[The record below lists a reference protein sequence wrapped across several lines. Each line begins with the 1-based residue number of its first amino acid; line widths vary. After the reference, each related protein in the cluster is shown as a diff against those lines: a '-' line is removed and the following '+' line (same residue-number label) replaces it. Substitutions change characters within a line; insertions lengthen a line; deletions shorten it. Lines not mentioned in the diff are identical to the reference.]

1 MQGRLPFRKTK
12 ETYKTME
19 SKSILILLVVIL
31 LSSSCKSK
39 KLIETT
45 KVDSVIT
52 TVQKVELATDS
63 SDIETTEEI
72 AYVFD
77 TLVNHQVTPLEA
89 IRGDYKYKLKAIHIK
104 RHIKERKRLQSL
116 KIDKKENKAIKVD
129 KTTIQEEK
137 PKGNNTLLYLLGI
150 GIVVYLIL
158 KKL

>member
-1 MQGRLPFRKTK
+1 
-12 ETYKTME
+12 ME
-19 SKSILILLVVIL
+19 SKSIIILLVVIL

-39 KLIETT
+39 KLVETT

-137 PKGNNTLLYLLGI
+137 PKGNNTLLLILGI
-150 GIVVYLIL
+150 GVVVYLIL

>member
-12 ETYKTME
+12 EINKAME
-19 SKSILILLVVIL
+19 SKSVIILLVVIL

-39 KLIETT
+39 KLVETT

-52 TVQKVELATDS
+52 VVQKVELATDS

-72 AYVFD
+72 AYIFD
-77 TLVNHQVTPLEA
+77 TLANHQVTPLEA
-89 IRGDYKYKLKAIHIK
+89 IRGDYKHKLKAIHIK

-137 PKGNNTLLYLLGI
+137 PKGNNTLLLILGI

>member
-1 MQGRLPFRKTK
+1 
-12 ETYKTME
+12 ME
-19 SKSILILLVVIL
+19 SKRIIFVLVVIL
-31 LSSSCKSK
+31 LLSSCKSK
-39 KLIETT
+39 KLVETT

-52 TVQKVELATDS
+52 VVQKVELATDS

-137 PKGNNTLLYLLGI
+137 PKNNTTLFLILGI
-150 GIVVYLIL
+150 AIAVYLIL

>member
-1 MQGRLPFRKTK
+1 MVTK
-12 ETYKTME
+12 R
-19 SKSILILLVVIL
+19 IIFGLVVIL
-31 LSSSCKSK
+31 LLSSCKSK
-39 KLIETT
+39 KLVETT

-52 TVQKVELATDS
+52 IVQKVELATDS

-72 AYVFD
+72 AYIFD

-104 RHIKERKRLQSL
+104 RHIKEKKRLQSL
-116 KIDKKENKAIKVD
+116 KIAKKENKAIKVD

-137 PKGNNTLLYLLGI
+137 PKGNNTLLIILGI
-150 GIVVYLIL
+150 GVVVYLIL

>member
-1 MQGRLPFRKTK
+1 MDANKII
-12 ETYKTME
+12 YV
-19 SKSILILLVVIL
+19 LVVIL
-31 LSSSCKSK
+31 LLSSCKSK
-39 KLIETT
+39 KLVETT
-45 KVDSVIT
+45 KVDSVVTI
-52 TVQKVELATDS
+52 VQKVELATDS

-150 GIVVYLIL
+150 GVVVYLIL

>member
-1 MQGRLPFRKTK
+1 
-12 ETYKTME
+12 ME
-19 SKSILILLVVIL
+19 SKSIIVLMVVIL

-39 KLIETT
+39 KLVETT

-52 TVQKVELATDS
+52 VVQKVELATDS

>member
-1 MQGRLPFRKTK
+1 M
-12 ETYKTME
+12 
-19 SKSILILLVVIL
+19 VVIL

-39 KLIETT
+39 KLVETT

-52 TVQKVELATDS
+52 LVQKVELATDS
-63 SDIETTEEI
+63 SDIETTEEVSYI
-72 AYVFD
+72 FD

-89 IRGDYKYKLKAIHIK
+89 IKGDYKYKLKAIHIK

-116 KIDKKENKAIKVD
+116 KIDKSEKKAIKID
-129 KTTIQEEK
+129 KKAILEEK
-137 PKGNNTLLYLLGI
+137 PKGNNTLLIILGI

>member
-1 MQGRLPFRKTK
+1 
-12 ETYKTME
+12 
-19 SKSILILLVVIL
+19 LVVIL

-39 KLIETT
+39 KLVETT
-45 KVDSVIT
+45 KVDSVVTI
-52 TVQKVELATDS
+52 VQKVELATDS

-72 AYVFD
+72 AYIFD

-89 IRGDYKYKLKAIHIK
+89 IRGDYKHKLKAIHIK

-137 PKGNNTLLYLLGI
+137 PKGNNTLLLILGI

>member
-1 MQGRLPFRKTK
+1 MVAKK
-12 ETYKTME
+12 I
-19 SKSILILLVVIL
+19 ILGLVVIL
-31 LSSSCKSK
+31 LLSSCKSK
-39 KLIETT
+39 KLVETT

-116 KIDKKENKAIKVD
+116 KIDKKENKAIKVQ
-129 KTTIQEEK
+129 KVSTIEEK
-137 PKGNNTLLYLLGI
+137 PKNNTTLFLILGI
-150 GIVVYLIL
+150 AIAVYLIL

>member
-1 MQGRLPFRKTK
+1 
-12 ETYKTME
+12 ME
-19 SKSILILLVVIL
+19 SKSIIVLMVVIL

-39 KLIETT
+39 KLVETT

-52 TVQKVELATDS
+52 LVQKVELATDS

-150 GIVVYLIL
+150 GVVVYLIL

>member
-1 MQGRLPFRKTK
+1 MVAKRI
-12 ETYKTME
+12 
-19 SKSILILLVVIL
+19 ILGLVVIL
-31 LSSSCKSK
+31 LLSSCKSK
-39 KLIETT
+39 KLVETT

-52 TVQKVELATDS
+52 IVQKVELATDS

-137 PKGNNTLLYLLGI
+137 PKVNNTLLYLLGI
-150 GIVVYLIL
+150 GVVVYLIL

>member
-1 MQGRLPFRKTK
+1 M
-12 ETYKTME
+12 
-19 SKSILILLVVIL
+19 VVIL

-39 KLIETT
+39 KLVETT
-45 KVDSVIT
+45 KVDSVVTI
-52 TVQKVELATDS
+52 VQKVELATDS

-72 AYVFD
+72 AYIFD

-89 IRGDYKYKLKAIHIK
+89 IRGDYKHKLKAIHIK

-129 KTTIQEEK
+129 KTVVQEEK
-137 PKGNNTLLYLLGI
+137 PKGNNTLFLILGI
-150 GIVVYLIL
+150 GVVVYLIL

>member
-1 MQGRLPFRKTK
+1 M
-12 ETYKTME
+12 
-19 SKSILILLVVIL
+19 VVIL
-31 LSSSCKSK
+31 LLSSCKSK
-39 KLIETT
+39 KLVETT

-52 TVQKVELATDS
+52 VVQKVELATDS

-116 KIDKKENKAIKVD
+116 KIAKKENKAIKVD

-137 PKGNNTLLYLLGI
+137 PKGNNTLLLILGI
-150 GIVVYLIL
+150 GIVIYLIL

>member
-1 MQGRLPFRKTK
+1 
-12 ETYKTME
+12 ME
-19 SKSILILLVVIL
+19 SKSITILLVVIL

-39 KLIETT
+39 KLVETT

-52 TVQKVELATDS
+52 LVQKVELATDS

-150 GIVVYLIL
+150 GVVVYLIL

>member
-1 MQGRLPFRKTK
+1 MVAKRIIFV
-12 ETYKTME
+12 M
-19 SKSILILLVVIL
+19 VVIL
-31 LSSSCKSK
+31 LLSSCKSK
-39 KLIETT
+39 KLVETT
-45 KVDSVIT
+45 NVDSVIT
-52 TVQKVELATDS
+52 VVQKVELATDS
-63 SDIETTEEI
+63 SNIETTEEI

-150 GIVVYLIL
+150 GVVIYLIL

>member
-1 MQGRLPFRKTK
+1 MVAKRI
-12 ETYKTME
+12 
-19 SKSILILLVVIL
+19 ILGLVVIL
-31 LSSSCKSK
+31 LLSSCKSK
-39 KLIETT
+39 KLVETT

-52 TVQKVELATDS
+52 VVQKVELATDS

-89 IRGDYKYKLKAIHIK
+89 IRGDYKHKLKAIHIK

>member
-1 MQGRLPFRKTK
+1 M
-12 ETYKTME
+12 
-19 SKSILILLVVIL
+19 VVIL

-39 KLIETT
+39 KLVETT

-52 TVQKVELATDS
+52 IVQKVELAIDS

-137 PKGNNTLLYLLGI
+137 PKGNNTLLLILGI
-150 GIVVYLIL
+150 GVVVYLIL

>member
-1 MQGRLPFRKTK
+1 
-12 ETYKTME
+12 ME
-19 SKSILILLVVIL
+19 SKSITILLVVIL

-39 KLIETT
+39 KLVETT

-52 TVQKVELATDS
+52 LVQKVELATDS
-63 SDIETTEEI
+63 SDIETTEER

>member
-1 MQGRLPFRKTK
+1 
-12 ETYKTME
+12 ME
-19 SKSILILLVVIL
+19 SKSVIVLMVVIL

-39 KLIETT
+39 KLVETT

-52 TVQKVELATDS
+52 IVQKVELATDS

-116 KIDKKENKAIKVD
+116 KIDKKEDKAIKVQ
-129 KTTIQEEK
+129 KVSTIEEK
-137 PKGNNTLLYLLGI
+137 PKNNTTLFLILGI
-150 GIVVYLIL
+150 AIAVYLIL

>member
-1 MQGRLPFRKTK
+1 MQGRLQIRETK
-12 ETYKTME
+12 KTYKTME
-19 SKSILILLVVIL
+19 SKSIIVLMVVIL

-39 KLIETT
+39 KLVETT

-52 TVQKVELATDS
+52 IVQKVELATDS

-150 GIVVYLIL
+150 GVVVYLIL

>member
-1 MQGRLPFRKTK
+1 M
-12 ETYKTME
+12 
-19 SKSILILLVVIL
+19 VVIL

-39 KLIETT
+39 KLVETT

-52 TVQKVELATDS
+52 IVQKVELATDS

-72 AYVFD
+72 AYIFD

-137 PKGNNTLLYLLGI
+137 PKNNTTLFLILGI
-150 GIVVYLIL
+150 AIAVYLIL

>member
-1 MQGRLPFRKTK
+1 M
-12 ETYKTME
+12 
-19 SKSILILLVVIL
+19 VVIL

-39 KLIETT
+39 KLVETT

-52 TVQKVELATDS
+52 VVQKVELATDS

-137 PKGNNTLLYLLGI
+137 PKGNNTLLLILGI
-150 GIVVYLIL
+150 GVVVYLIL

>member
-1 MQGRLPFRKTK
+1 
-12 ETYKTME
+12 ME
-19 SKSILILLVVIL
+19 SKSIIILLVVII

-39 KLIETT
+39 KLVETT

-52 TVQKVELATDS
+52 LVQKVELATDS

-72 AYVFD
+72 AYIFD

-89 IRGDYKYKLKAIHIK
+89 IRGDYKHKLKAIHIK

-129 KTTIQEEK
+129 KTVIQEEK
-137 PKGNNTLLYLLGI
+137 PKNNTTLFLILGI
-150 GIVVYLIL
+150 AIAVYLIL

>member
-1 MQGRLPFRKTK
+1 M
-12 ETYKTME
+12 
-19 SKSILILLVVIL
+19 VVIL
-31 LSSSCKSK
+31 LLSSCKSK
-39 KLIETT
+39 KLVETT

-150 GIVVYLIL
+150 GVVVYLIL

>member
-1 MQGRLPFRKTK
+1 
-12 ETYKTME
+12 ME
-19 SKSILILLVVIL
+19 SKRIIILLVVIL
-31 LSSSCKSK
+31 LLSSCKSK
-39 KLIETT
+39 KLVETT

-52 TVQKVELATDS
+52 VVQKVELATDS

-116 KIDKKENKAIKVD
+116 KIAKSENKAIKVQ
-129 KTTIQEEK
+129 KVSTLEEK
-137 PKGNNTLLYLLGI
+137 PKNNTTLFLILGI
-150 GIVVYLIL
+150 AIAVYLIL

>member
-1 MQGRLPFRKTK
+1 
-12 ETYKTME
+12 ME
-19 SKSILILLVVIL
+19 SKSVIILMVVIL

-39 KLIETT
+39 KLVETI

-52 TVQKVELATDS
+52 LVQKVELATDS

-89 IRGDYKYKLKAIHIK
+89 IRGDYKHKLKAIHIK

-137 PKGNNTLLYLLGI
+137 PKGNNTLLLILGI
-150 GIVVYLIL
+150 GVVVYLIL

>member
-1 MQGRLPFRKTK
+1 
-12 ETYKTME
+12 ME
-19 SKSILILLVVIL
+19 SKSIIILLVVIL

-39 KLIETT
+39 KLVETT

-116 KIDKKENKAIKVD
+116 KIAKAENKAIKID
-129 KTTIQEEK
+129 KTVIQEEK
-137 PKGNNTLLYLLGI
+137 PKGNNTLLLILGI
-150 GIVVYLIL
+150 GVVVYLIL

>member
-1 MQGRLPFRKTK
+1 M
-12 ETYKTME
+12 
-19 SKSILILLVVIL
+19 VVIL

-39 KLIETT
+39 KLVETT

-52 TVQKVELATDS
+52 LVQKVELATDS

-72 AYVFD
+72 AYIFD

-89 IRGDYKYKLKAIHIK
+89 IRGDYKHKLKAIHIK

-137 PKGNNTLLYLLGI
+137 PKNNTTLFLILGI
-150 GIVVYLIL
+150 AIAVYLIL

>member
-1 MQGRLPFRKTK
+1 M
-12 ETYKTME
+12 
-19 SKSILILLVVIL
+19 VVIL
-31 LSSSCKSK
+31 LLSSCKSK
-39 KLIETT
+39 KLVETT

-52 TVQKVELATDS
+52 IVQKVELATDS

-116 KIDKKENKAIKVD
+116 KIDKKENKAIKID
-129 KTTIQEEK
+129 KTVVQEEK
-137 PKGNNTLLYLLGI
+137 PKGNNTLFLILGI
-150 GIVVYLIL
+150 GVVVYLIL

>member
-1 MQGRLPFRKTK
+1 
-12 ETYKTME
+12 ME
-19 SKSILILLVVIL
+19 SKRIIFVMVVIL
-31 LSSSCKSK
+31 LLSSCKSK
-39 KLIETT
+39 KLVETT

-137 PKGNNTLLYLLGI
+137 PKNNTTLFLILGI
-150 GIVVYLIL
+150 AIAVYLIL

>member
-1 MQGRLPFRKTK
+1 MQGRLQIRETK
-12 ETYKTME
+12 ETNKTME
-19 SKSILILLVVIL
+19 SKSVIILLVVIL

-39 KLIETT
+39 KLVETI

-52 TVQKVELATDS
+52 LVQKVELATDS

-72 AYVFD
+72 AYIFD

-89 IRGDYKYKLKAIHIK
+89 IRGDYKHKLKAIHIK

-137 PKGNNTLLYLLGI
+137 PKGNNILLLILGI

>member
-1 MQGRLPFRKTK
+1 MDAKRI
-12 ETYKTME
+12 
-19 SKSILILLVVIL
+19 ILGLVVIL
-31 LSSSCKSK
+31 LLSSCKSK
-39 KLIETT
+39 KTIETT

-52 TVQKVELATDS
+52 IVQKVELATDS

-72 AYVFD
+72 AYIFD

-89 IRGDYKYKLKAIHIK
+89 IRGDYKHKLKAIHIK

-116 KIDKKENKAIKVD
+116 KIDKKENKAIKID

-150 GIVVYLIL
+150 GVVVYLIL

>member
-1 MQGRLPFRKTK
+1 MDAKRIIFV
-12 ETYKTME
+12 
-19 SKSILILLVVIL
+19 LVVIL

-39 KLIETT
+39 KLVETT

-52 TVQKVELATDS
+52 VVQKVELATDS

-137 PKGNNTLLYLLGI
+137 PKGNNTLLLILGI
-150 GIVVYLIL
+150 GVVVYLIL

>member
-1 MQGRLPFRKTK
+1 M
-12 ETYKTME
+12 
-19 SKSILILLVVIL
+19 VVIL

-39 KLIETT
+39 KLVETT

-52 TVQKVELATDS
+52 VVQKVELATDS

-116 KIDKKENKAIKVD
+116 KIAKAENKAIKVD

-137 PKGNNTLLYLLGI
+137 PKNNTTLFLILGI
-150 GIVVYLIL
+150 AIAVYLIL

>member
-1 MQGRLPFRKTK
+1 M
-12 ETYKTME
+12 
-19 SKSILILLVVIL
+19 VVIL

-39 KLIETT
+39 KLVETT

-72 AYVFD
+72 VYVFD

-137 PKGNNTLLYLLGI
+137 PKGNNTLLLILGI

>member
-1 MQGRLPFRKTK
+1 MDANKII
-12 ETYKTME
+12 YV
-19 SKSILILLVVIL
+19 LVVIL
-31 LSSSCKSK
+31 LLSSCKSK
-39 KLIETT
+39 KLVETT
-45 KVDSVIT
+45 KVDSVVTI
-52 TVQKVELATDS
+52 VQKVELATDS

-72 AYVFD
+72 AYIFD

-89 IRGDYKYKLKAIHIK
+89 IRGDYKHKLKAIHIK

-137 PKGNNTLLYLLGI
+137 PKGNNTLFYLLGI
-150 GIVVYLIL
+150 GVVVYLII